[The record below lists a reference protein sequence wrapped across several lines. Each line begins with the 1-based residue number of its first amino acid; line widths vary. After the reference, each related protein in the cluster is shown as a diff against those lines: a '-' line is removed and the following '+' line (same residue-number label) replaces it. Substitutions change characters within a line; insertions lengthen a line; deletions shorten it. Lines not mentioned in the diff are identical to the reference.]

1 MSNLKTILRFEK
13 IKDFKQLNLSNAH
26 VQRYINTPNADGK
39 IKNKVIYGSGN
50 LVKDVKKEFNKRL
63 NKKPRKGAVI
73 CMEAIFSLSPE
84 YFTDQKSVVN
94 FANAVVKYL
103 NENFLEN
110 TMSVVLHLDES
121 TPHIHAHITPI
132 TEDGRLSAFELFN
145 KKTLRDFQKSYCE
158 TVKKETGLNFTYTEG
173 SKAKHTDLKNY
184 YGMVN
189 EKLKPF
195 KEENQSLKKDV
206 SELQEKLFKEQ
217 EENLELSGKV
227 ESLEKTI
234 KTQQE
239 EISYLKK
246 LVKRLESVVKKLKSR
261 FSNKKKKS
269 SDPYDL
275 PKLTIENNPDVPKE
289 LQKNKRRNRPSI

>member
-1 MSNLKTILRFEK
+1 MKTILRFEK
-13 IKDFKQLNLSNAH
+13 IKNFKQLNLSNAH
-26 VQRYINTPNADGK
+26 VQRYLNTPNADGK

-63 NKKPRKGAVI
+63 SKKPRKGAVI

-84 YFTDQKSVVN
+84 YFTDKKSVVN

-121 TPHIHAHITPI
+121 TPHIHAHILPI

-158 TVKKETGLNFTYTEG
+158 TVKKEISSDFTYSAG
-173 SKAKHTDLKNY
+173 SKATHRDIQDY
-184 YGMVN
+184 YGEVN
-189 EKLKPF
+189 KHVSPLKEKNK
-195 KEENQSLKKDV
+195 NLKKDV
-206 SELQEKLFKEQ
+206 EHLQERLFAEQ
-217 EENLELSGKV
+217 EENLNLAGKI
-227 ESLEKTI
+227 ERLERKVRR
-234 KTQQE
+234 QEE

-246 LVKRLESVVKKLKSR
+246 VVKRMETIIKKLRAR
-261 FSNKKKKS
+261 FSRKAKKS
-269 SDPYDL
+269 SDTYDL
-275 PKLTIENNPDVPKE
+275 PKLTIDNNPDVPQE
-289 LQKNKRRNRPSI
+289 LQKKKRKNRPSI